1 MDILGGRSENGWRRN
16 NKMHDSG
23 KRRKEDQRQLGK
35 TILQSKQVDICC
47 YQINTKL
54 AGGCLSK
61 KQPTLELRTDE
72 NRTRLGS

>member
-1 MDILGGRSENGWRRN
+1 MDGEEITKCMTQVNEE
-16 NKMHDSG
+16 
-23 KRRKEDQRQLGK
+23 KEDQRQLGK